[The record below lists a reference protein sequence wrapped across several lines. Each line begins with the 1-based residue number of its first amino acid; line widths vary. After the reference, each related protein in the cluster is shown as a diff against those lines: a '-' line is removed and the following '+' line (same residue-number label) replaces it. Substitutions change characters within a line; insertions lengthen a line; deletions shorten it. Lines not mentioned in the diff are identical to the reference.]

1 MKVIGIEHIGI
12 AVKDLGSSASFWKSI
27 IGLKHCGTEVVDGQG
42 VLTDIYDTG
51 SGKIEL
57 LVSKY
62 PNSPISR
69 FIKKRGTGIHHIC
82 LNVEDI
88 NVAIEHMN
96 KNKIKLIGDKPTIGA
111 ENHKV
116 IFIHPRSTGG
126 VLVEL
131 AEKVN

>member
-12 AVKDLGSSASFWKSI
+12 AVEDLKKNASFWKNI
-27 IGLKHCGTEVVDGQG
+27 IGLKHRGVEDVDSQG

-51 SGKIEL
+51 AGKIEL

-62 PNSPISR
+62 PDSPISK

-88 NVAIEHMN
+88 DEAIKHMN
-96 KNKIKLIGDKPTIGA
+96 KKKVKLIGDRPTIGA
-111 ENHKV
+111 ENYKV

-126 VLVEL
+126 ILVEL
-131 AEKVN
+131 AEKIS

>member
-1 MKVIGIEHIGI
+1 MKIIGIEHIGI

-131 AEKVN
+131 AEKIN

>member
-131 AEKVN
+131 AEKIN

>member
-1 MKVIGIEHIGI
+1 MKN
-12 AVKDLGSSASFWKSI
+12 ASFWKNI
-27 IGLKHCGTEVVDGQG
+27 IGLKHCGIEDIDRQG
-42 VLTDIYDTG
+42 VFTDIYDTG

-62 PNSPISR
+62 PDSPISK
-69 FIKKRGTGIHHIC
+69 FVKKRGAGIHHIC

-88 NVAIEHMN
+88 DVAIEHMN
-96 KNKIKLIGDKPTIGA
+96 RNKIKLIGNEPTIGA

-126 VLVEL
+126 ILVEL
-131 AEKVN
+131 AEKIN